1 MSKENGGRG
10 GGRRGRTGRRDERR
24 SSEDAALP
32 SARKRVVHA
41 HADEELHEEE
51 ADRHGD
57 ATADAGDGLAG
68 SLRRIG
74 RLDKADDLT
83 RDERRRRLRSIADNL
98 VDASAPEGPEERVRE
113 GLRLIRR
120 ERSPRE
126 PRRREKG
133 AQGERSRTRHKPTS
147 RRPSSRPQPARAAA
161 FHLSRVRL
169 DGTKVPS
176 SSPWF
181 HSSTARRRFSKFS
194 SKTSARWPA
203 SRVGSILGRSSA
215 WSSRL

>member
-1 MSKENGGRG
+1 MSVSDEVQEGVRDRMSKENGGRG

-126 PRRREKG
+126 PRRREKAPRERG
-133 AQGERSRTRHKPTS
+133 AAPDTS
-147 RRPSSRPQPARAAA
+147 QPRADRPRDPNPPE
-161 FHLSRVRL
+161 LP
-169 DGTKVPS
+169 PS
-176 SSPWF
+176 
-181 HSSTARRRFSKFS
+181 T
-194 SKTSARWPA
+194 
-203 SRVGSILGRSSA
+203 
-215 WSSRL
+215 